1 MMPLGWRKARPSKV
15 TPRANAR
22 SESGSDRRRG
32 VAAGG
37 YWSRLGRGLLISLRV
52 VATVTVL
59 VGGCSGLFVLA
70 RELGPLTREWFLV
83 RSVSVNGLHHVT
95 RKEVIGRLALKPDT
109 ALYSINPTW
118 LADRVKTHPWI
129 KDATVV
135 LKPLHEIHIDIVE
148 REPAV
153 VVRTVA
159 ENLLTDAEGVLLAHL
174 GSSDDP
180 TLPMLSGVD
189 GRRLAQGK
197 VEDRRPVQV
206 GAALARMVG
215 QTTGGRPDINVGN
228 LNNLV
233 VEVQGVTFQFSESS
247 MNQQWSRF
255 LKMRPALR
263 DVAFDG
269 EGARA
274 NEIDLRFA
282 DRVIVRGR
290 G

>member
-1 MMPLGWRKARPSKV
+1 MPLRWQKARPAKQN
-15 TPRANAR
+15 PRANAR
-22 SESGSDRRRG
+22 SESRLERRRG
-32 VAAGG
+32 EAAGG
-37 YWSRLGRGLLISLRV
+37 YWSRLGRCLLISLRV
-52 VATVTVL
+52 IATVIVL

-70 RELGPLTREWFLV
+70 REIGPLTREWFLV

-118 LADRVKTHPWI
+118 LAERIKTHPWI
-129 KDATVV
+129 KEATVV

-153 VVRTVA
+153 VVRTLA
-159 ENLLTDAEGVLLAHL
+159 ENLLTDAEGVLLARL

-180 TLPMLSGVD
+180 TLPILSGVD
-189 GRRLAQGK
+189 GKRLAQGRA
-197 VEDRRPVQV
+197 EDRRPVQV

-247 MNQQWSRF
+247 MNQQWHRF
-255 LKMRPALR
+255 LKMRPALH

>member
-1 MMPLGWRKARPSKV
+1 MSLGWRKARPAKV
-15 TPRANAR
+15 NPRANAR
-22 SESGSDRRRG
+22 SESVLDRHRG
-32 VAAGG
+32 VPKGG

-52 VATVTVL
+52 MATVTVL

-83 RSVSVNGLHHVT
+83 RSVSVSGLHHVT
-95 RKEVIGRLALKPDT
+95 RKEVIARLALKPDT

-118 LADRVKTHPWI
+118 LGERIKTHPWI
-129 KDATVV
+129 KDATVA

-189 GRRLAQGK
+189 AKRLAQGK
-197 VEDRRPVQV
+197 PDDRRPIQV

-233 VEVQGVTFQFSESS
+233 VVVQGVTFQFSEAS
-247 MNQQWSRF
+247 MDQQWYRF

>member
-1 MMPLGWRKARPSKV
+1 MSLGWRKARPSKV

-22 SESGSDRRRG
+22 SESGQDGRRG

-52 VATVTVL
+52 IATVTVL

-70 RELGPLTREWFLV
+70 REVGPLTREWFLV

-197 VEDRRPVQV
+197 AEDRRPVQV

-233 VEVQGVTFQFSESS
+233 VVVQGVTFQFSESS
-247 MNQQWSRF
+247 MDQQWSRF

>member
-1 MMPLGWRKARPSKV
+1 MPLRWRNTRPTKLN
-15 TPRANAR
+15 PRANAR
-22 SESGSDRRRG
+22 SDSSLERRRG
-32 VAAGG
+32 GATSG
-37 YWSRLGRGLLISLRV
+37 YWSRLGRGLLITLRV
-52 VATVTVL
+52 MATVTVL

-70 RELGPLTREWFLV
+70 REIGPLTREWFLV

-118 LADRVKTHPWI
+118 LAERIKTHPWI

-135 LKPLHEIHIDIVE
+135 LKPLHEIHIEIVE

-159 ENLLTDAEGVLLAHL
+159 ENLLTDAEGVLLARL

-180 TLPMLSGVD
+180 TLPILSGVD
-189 GRRLAQGK
+189 GKRLAQGRA
-197 VEDRRPVQV
+197 EDRRPVQV

>member
-1 MMPLGWRKARPSKV
+1 MPLRWRNTRPAKLN
-15 TPRANAR
+15 PRANAR
-22 SESGSDRRRG
+22 SDSSLERRRG
-32 VAAGG
+32 GATSG
-37 YWSRLGRGLLISLRV
+37 YWSRLGRGLLITLRV
-52 VATVTVL
+52 MATVTVL

-70 RELGPLTREWFLV
+70 REIGPLTREWFLV

-118 LADRVKTHPWI
+118 LAERIKTHPWI

-153 VVRTVA
+153 VVRTLA
-159 ENLLTDAEGVLLAHL
+159 ENLLTDAEGVLLARL

-180 TLPMLSGVD
+180 TLPILSGVD
-189 GRRLAQGK
+189 GKRLAQGK
-197 VEDRRPVQV
+197 AEDRRLVQV

-228 LNNLV
+228 LNNLI

>member
-1 MMPLGWRKARPSKV
+1 MPLRWRNTRPAKLN
-15 TPRANAR
+15 PRANAR
-22 SESGSDRRRG
+22 SESGLERRRG
-32 VAAGG
+32 GATGG
-37 YWSRLGRGLLISLRV
+37 YWTRLGRGLLITLRV
-52 VATVTVL
+52 IATVTVL

-70 RELGPLTREWFLV
+70 REIGPLTREWFLV

-118 LADRVKTHPWI
+118 LAERIKTHPWI

-153 VVRTVA
+153 VVRTLA
-159 ENLLTDAEGVLLAHL
+159 ENLLTDAEGVLLARL

-180 TLPMLSGVD
+180 TLPILSGVD
-189 GRRLAQGK
+189 GKRLAQGRA
-197 VEDRRPVQV
+197 EDRRPVQV

>member
-1 MMPLGWRKARPSKV
+1 MLLGWRKARPSKV

-22 SESGSDRRRG
+22 SESRQDRRRG

-52 VATVTVL
+52 IATVTVL

-70 RELGPLTREWFLV
+70 REMGPLTREWFLV

-159 ENLLTDAEGVLLAHL
+159 ENLLTDADGVLLAHL

-197 VEDRRPVQV
+197 AEDRRPVRV
-206 GAALARMVG
+206 GAALARMVA

-233 VEVQGVTFQFSESS
+233 VVVQGVTFQFSESS
-247 MNQQWSRF
+247 MDQQWSRF

-269 EGARA
+269 EGARV

>member
-1 MMPLGWRKARPSKV
+1 MPLRWRNTRPAKLN
-15 TPRANAR
+15 PRANAR
-22 SESGSDRRRG
+22 SDSSLERRRG
-32 VAAGG
+32 GVTGG
-37 YWSRLGRGLLISLRV
+37 YWTRLGRGLLITLRV
-52 VATVTVL
+52 IATVTVL

-70 RELGPLTREWFLV
+70 REIGPLTREWFLV

-118 LADRVKTHPWI
+118 LAERIKTHPWI

-153 VVRTVA
+153 VVRTLA
-159 ENLLTDAEGVLLAHL
+159 ENLLTDAEGVLLARL

-180 TLPMLSGVD
+180 TLPILSGVD
-189 GRRLAQGK
+189 GKRLAQGRA
-197 VEDRRPVQV
+197 EDRRPVQV

>member
-1 MMPLGWRKARPSKV
+1 MPLRWRNARPAKLN
-15 TPRANAR
+15 PRANAR
-22 SESGSDRRRG
+22 SDSGQERRRG
-32 VAAGG
+32 GATGG

-52 VATVTVL
+52 MATVTVL

-70 RELGPLTREWFLV
+70 REIGPLTREWFLV
-83 RSVSVNGLHHVT
+83 RSVSMNGLHHVT

-118 LADRVKTHPWI
+118 LADRIKTHPWI

-153 VVRTVA
+153 VVRTLA

-197 VEDRRPVQV
+197 AEDRRSVQV

>member
-1 MMPLGWRKARPSKV
+1 MPLGWRKARPSKV

>member
-1 MMPLGWRKARPSKV
+1 
-15 TPRANAR
+15 
-22 SESGSDRRRG
+22 
-32 VAAGG
+32 
-37 YWSRLGRGLLISLRV
+37 LISLRV
-52 VATVTVL
+52 IATVTVL

-70 RELGPLTREWFLV
+70 REMGPLTREWFLV

-95 RKEVIGRLALKPDT
+95 RKEVLSRLALKSDT
-109 ALYSINPTW
+109 ALYSINPSW
-118 LADRVKTHPWI
+118 LAERLRTHPWI
-129 KDATVV
+129 KDATVA

-148 REPAV
+148 RVPAV
-153 VVRTVA
+153 VVRTLT
-159 ENLLTDAEGVLLAHL
+159 ENLLTDADGFLLAHL
-174 GSSDDP
+174 GSTDDP
-180 TLPMLSGVD
+180 TLPILSGVD
-189 GRRLAQGK
+189 GKRLAQGK
-197 VEDRRPVQV
+197 PEDRHPVQV
-206 GAALARMVG
+206 GTALARMVG

-233 VEVQGVTFQFSESS
+233 VVVQGVMFQFSESS
-247 MNQQWSRF
+247 MDQQWYRF
-255 LKMRPALR
+255 LKMRSSLR

>member
-1 MMPLGWRKARPSKV
+1 MSLRWRNTRPAKLN
-15 TPRANAR
+15 PRANAR
-22 SESGSDRRRG
+22 SDSGLERRRG
-32 VAAGG
+32 GTTGG

-52 VATVTVL
+52 IATVTVL

-70 RELGPLTREWFLV
+70 REIGPLTREWFLV

-153 VVRTVA
+153 VVRTLA
-159 ENLLTDAEGVLLAHL
+159 ENLLTDAEGVLLARL

-180 TLPMLSGVD
+180 TLPILSGVD
-189 GRRLAQGK
+189 GKRLAQGK
-197 VEDRRPVQV
+197 AEDRRPVQV
-206 GAALARMVG
+206 GAALARMVA

-282 DRVIVRGR
+282 DRGIVRGR